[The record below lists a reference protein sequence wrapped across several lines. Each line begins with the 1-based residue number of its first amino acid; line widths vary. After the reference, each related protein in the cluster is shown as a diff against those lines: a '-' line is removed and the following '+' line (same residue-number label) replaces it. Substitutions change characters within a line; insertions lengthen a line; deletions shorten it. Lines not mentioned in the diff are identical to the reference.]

1 MTTNI
6 DEQTL
11 LEGAWFALE
20 QAGRLLGSA
29 TILFESGDCSTALA
43 VAMFGREE
51 LGRSR
56 LLRDC
61 AREVCNGKLLTPDK
75 IKRRCSDHV
84 EKQKPATFHIPLQPT
99 PGSQEHKALTD
110 LNEHK
115 PGSEQWN
122 EARDVLDSAVEEER
136 KRQPKGRHQ
145 RRMSSLYV
153 DPNDSGTGPEWL
165 RPVNITEDE
174 ARSEINSAISDYN
187 HEVDRLTNEESH
199 PALEQY
205 QPHLSVKA
213 MSIARS
219 KMSHPVDIPRLG
231 WLDV

>member
-1 MTTNI
+1 MNTNV

-11 LEGAWFALE
+11 LEGSWWALH
-20 QAGRLLGSA
+20 QAGRLLSSA
-29 TILFESGDCSTALA
+29 TILFESGDFSTALA

-61 AREVCNGKLLTPDK
+61 AREVCNGKLLTPAK
-75 IKRRCSDHV
+75 INGRCRGHV
-84 EKQKPATFHIPLQPT
+84 EKQEPAIFHITLQPT

-110 LNEHK
+110 LNEQ

-136 KRQPKGRHQ
+136 KRQPKERHQ

-153 DPNDSGTGPEWL
+153 DLNDSGTEWL

-199 PALEQY
+199 PTLEQY
-205 QPHLSVKA
+205 QPQLSVKA

-219 KMSHPVDIPRLG
+219 KMSHSVDIPRLR

>member
-1 MTTNI
+1 
-6 DEQTL
+6 
-11 LEGAWFALE
+11 
-20 QAGRLLGSA
+20 
-29 TILFESGDCSTALA
+29 
-43 VAMFGREE
+43 MFGREE

-61 AREVCNGKLLTPDK
+61 AREVCNGKLLTPAK
-75 IKRRCSDHV
+75 INKRCRDHAG
-84 EKQKPATFHIPLQPT
+84 KQKLATFHITLKPT
-99 PGSQEHKALTD
+99 LGSQEHKALTD

-115 PGSEQWN
+115 PGSEEWN

-136 KRQPKGRHQ
+136 KRQPKKRHL

-153 DPNDSGTGPEWL
+153 DLNASGTEWL

-187 HEVDRLTNEESH
+187 HEVDRLINEESH
-199 PALEQY
+199 PTLEQY
-205 QPHLSVKA
+205 QPQLSVKA

-219 KMSHPVDIPRLG
+219 KMSHSVDIPRLR